1 MSKVKLLVA
10 FLSFCFISTSFSQ
23 PLNSSFENWT
33 NGNPDDWL
41 TTGVPTVNQS
51 NVAFQGTYSAYL
63 EVIELAGFP
72 YIPIMNSVDESFIGH
87 PVSGK
92 PGSLQGRY
100 QFMPLGNDLF
110 VVNVLMLAGNVG
122 VGAGSIAISSSTS
135 GWTQFTC
142 PITYGPATPD
152 NTIIT
157 ITITDTSTG
166 GTFGTIGSYGY
177 IDDLGF
183 TGPAAVEQIN
193 GLSQDFYLSQN
204 YPNPFNPSTKIHF
217 SIPERSDIT
226 LKVFDVLGKE
236 VATLLN
242 EEKNAGNYQVD
253 FSGYGLP
260 SGIYFYTL
268 NAGNFTE
275 TKKLVLMK

>member
-1 MSKVKLLVA
+1 MSKIKLLIGL
-10 FLSFCFISTSFSQ
+10 LSFYFISTSFTQ
-23 PLNSSFENWT
+23 PLNNSFENWT
-33 NGNPDDWL
+33 NGDPDDWL

-63 EVIELAGFP
+63 EVIELVGFP
-72 YIPIMNSVDESFIGH
+72 YIPIMNSVDENFNGH

-92 PGSLQGRY
+92 PGSLEGWY

-122 VGAGSIAISSSTS
+122 VGAGSILISNPTS

-142 PITYGPATPD
+142 PIIYGPATPD

-166 GTFGTIGSYGY
+166 GSSGTIGSMGY
-177 IDDLGF
+177 VDDLSF

-193 GLSQDFYLSQN
+193 ILPQVFYLSQN
-204 YPNPFNPSTKIHF
+204 YPNPFNPSTKIEY
-217 SIPERSDIT
+217 SISEVSFVQLKIYDI
-226 LKVFDVLGKE
+226 LGNE
-236 VATLLN
+236 IAELAN
-242 EEKNAGNYQVD
+242 EEQTAGVYRAE
-253 FSGYGLP
+253 FSGEGLT
-260 SGIYFYTL
+260 SGIYFYIL
-268 NAGNFTE
+268 QAGSFVE
-275 TKKLVLMK
+275 TKKMVLMK